1 MKQLKTL
8 VALAGLLSATT
19 VANAGTLLGNFE
31 AGSLDGW
38 SAQPGTTT
46 AFDTF
51 GATLGTSSLKVTI
64 PAGWNYALV
73 NHPLSLTPDLALPNS
88 IITFDLTMRNDGG
101 QIPPWW
107 LGLEMSINSDTTGN
121 QSLPL
126 QGGFPGVPWGPTTYQ
141 LTYSIP
147 ASVSSTIGSATWVNL
162 DFIGNTGAGG
172 ATFWIDNMQISQVP
186 EPASFGLL
194 GLGGLMLFL
203 RRRNS

>member
-1 MKQLKTL
+1 MKHLKIL
-8 VALAGLLSATT
+8 LALGGLLSAATA
-19 VANAGTLLGNFE
+19 ANAGTLLGNFE

-38 SAQPGTTT
+38 SAQGATTT

-51 GATLGTSSLKVTI
+51 GATLGVNSLRVTI
-64 PAGWNYALV
+64 PANWNYDLV

-88 IITFDLTMRNDGG
+88 VITFDLTMRNDGG

-107 LGLEMSINSDTTGN
+107 LGLEMHLNSDATGDN
-121 QSLPL
+121 ALPL
-126 QGGFPGVPWGPTTYQ
+126 QGSFPGVPWGPTTSH

-147 ASVSSTIGSATWVNL
+147 ASVSSTIASATWVNL
-162 DFIGNTGAGG
+162 DFIGNTGGGG

-186 EPASFGLL
+186 EPASLGLL